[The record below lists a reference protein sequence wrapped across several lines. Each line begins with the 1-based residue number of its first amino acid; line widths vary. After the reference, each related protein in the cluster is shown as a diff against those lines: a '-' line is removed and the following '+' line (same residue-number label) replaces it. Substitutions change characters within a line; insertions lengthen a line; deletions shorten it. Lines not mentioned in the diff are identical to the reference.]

1 MIEFVIESSRYSMFE
16 CTVSTV
22 TYHIALY
29 SKELST
35 LITFVYLF
43 LQNKVEELER
53 LSNYRKA
60 KLTDNSAFLQFNW
73 KTDVVESWISMF

>member
-1 MIEFVIESSRYSMFE
+1 MFE

-22 TYHIALY
+22 TYHIVLY

-43 LQNKVEELER
+43 LQNKVDELER

-73 KTDVVESWISMF
+73 KTDVVESWISMFYARAF